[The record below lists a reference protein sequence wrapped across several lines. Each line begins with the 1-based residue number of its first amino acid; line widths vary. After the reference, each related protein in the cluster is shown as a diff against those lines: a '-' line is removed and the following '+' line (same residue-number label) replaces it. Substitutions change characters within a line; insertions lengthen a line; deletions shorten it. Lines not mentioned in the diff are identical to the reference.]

1 MLIGPDRE
9 CPHTF
14 VDCWS
19 CRHLAQLDL
28 QQFALAVLKG
38 RICWSRR
45 YAERIWGEFFILAR
59 RNLGKSPANF
69 SANFDGEF
77 R

>member
-1 MLIGPDRE
+1 MPEPWNPRWGDVRFKSDTRARRNARAFWPKMAK
-9 CPHTF
+9 
-14 VDCWS
+14 S
-19 CRHLAQLDL
+19 
-28 QQFALAVLKG
+28 
-38 RICWSRR
+38 WSRR

-59 RNLGKSPANF
+59 RSVGKLPANF